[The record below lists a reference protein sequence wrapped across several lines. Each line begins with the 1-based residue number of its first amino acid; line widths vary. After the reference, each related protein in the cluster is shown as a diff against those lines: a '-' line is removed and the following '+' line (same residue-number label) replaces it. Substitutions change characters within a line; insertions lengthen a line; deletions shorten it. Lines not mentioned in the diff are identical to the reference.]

1 MELVPRGRQYE
12 VAAKIHFDF
21 SFVRDREVTF
31 CALASPS
38 PPPSCSPSLHQ
49 PVQTQN
55 TTGRPSGFTLCPF
68 LLLAPARHRS
78 RADRAVLRPVLR
90 RGLQQGDVPGRG

>member
-12 VAAKIHFDF
+12 VAAEIRFDF
-21 SFVRDREVTF
+21 PFVRDHEVAF

-38 PPPSCSPSLHQ
+38 PPSCSPSLRQ
-49 PVQTQN
+49 PVQIQN
-55 TTGRPSGFTLCPF
+55 TAGQPSGFTLHPF

-78 RADRAVLRPVLR
+78 RADRAVLRPALR
-90 RGLQQGDVPGRG
+90 QGDVPGRG